1 MNRQH
6 DAIVVGAGA
15 SGGLA
20 AALLCESGKSVLLL
34 DAGSTYPFWRKPLSK
49 TVSAAIGAISDPR
62 LANILHPRLI
72 NAGTKVLRGVG
83 RIRQPVQTE
92 CFAWVQKPGGFV
104 DDRDHPYETPDGQP
118 FTWIRAH
125 GVGGRMVVPGH
136 GRQYY
141 RFGAADIGPKSGRP
155 SPWPFGIEELEPW
168 YEQVERRLDLTGAQ
182 EGIEHIPD
190 SLLARQIS
198 PSATEA
204 GLLEK
209 IQTAWPQASTMLSR
223 YAPPVDFAG
232 MAEATGR
239 LTLRTHALAQR
250 VLAGADG
257 KARGVE
263 WLDPLTG
270 ARETAEAPLVFLCAS
285 ALESTRI
292 LLNSST
298 PAGPL
303 GEQLPALGQYLTDHV
318 MLKAEGMRA
327 PQPAGEQA
335 EPGRCV
341 YLPRFD
347 LRAGGDVHAP
357 GMGIQ
362 LYPTMNPA
370 GAWITAV
377 AFGETPPT
385 ARNRVSLSKTKTDKW
400 GAPALRIDM
409 QWGEGEHALA
419 QTMSHALDE
428 LFTALEAKV
437 LLWPKGPANPGT
449 SVHECGGARLGTD
462 AQTSVLTPD
471 NECWAMPGLYVTD
484 GASLPSQG
492 IQNPTLTIM
501 ALTARA
507 CAHVTRPEAA
517 ALTPGSA
524 P

>member
-1 MNRQH
+1 MSRQH

-20 AALLCESGKSVLLL
+20 AALLCESGMSVLLL
-34 DAGSTYPFWRKPLSK
+34 DAGADYPFWKKPLSK
-49 TVSAAIGAISDPR
+49 TVSAAVGAVSDPR
-62 LANILHPRLI
+62 LGNVLHPRLI

-92 CFAWVQKPGGFV
+92 CFAWVQKPGIFV
-104 DDRDHPYETPDGQP
+104 DDHDHPYETPPDKP
-118 FTWIRAH
+118 FTWIRSH

-141 RFGAADIGPKSGRP
+141 RFGATDIGPKSDMP
-155 SPWPFGIEELEPW
+155 SPWPFGVDTLEPW
-168 YEQVERRLDLTGAQ
+168 YQLVEQRLGLTGAQ
-182 EGIEHIPD
+182 EGIGFIPD
-190 SLLARQIS
+190 SVLARTIS
-198 PSATEA
+198 PSASEA
-204 GLLEK
+204 ALLDT
-209 IQTAWPQASTMLSR
+209 ITATWPQASAMLSR

-232 MAEATGR
+232 IAQTTGR
-239 LTLRTHALAQR
+239 LTLQTQALAQR
-250 VLAGADG
+250 ILAGDDG

-270 ARETAEAPLVFLCAS
+270 ARHTAEAPVVFLCAS

-298 PAGPL
+298 PDGPL
-303 GEQLPALGQYLTDHV
+303 ADQLPALGRYLTDHV
-318 MLKAEGMRA
+318 MLKAEGLRA
-327 PQPAGEQA
+327 ALPASGQA
-335 EPGRCV
+335 EPGQCV

-347 LRAGGDVHAP
+347 LRDGGDPHTRGV
-357 GMGIQ
+357 GIQ
-362 LYPTMNPA
+362 LYSTVNPA

-377 AFGETPPT
+377 AFGEAAPV
-385 ARNRVSLSKTKTDKW
+385 AENRVTLSKDKTDKW

-409 QWGEGEHALA
+409 RWGEPERALA
-419 QTMSHALDE
+419 TTMSRALDE

-437 LLWPKGPANPGT
+437 LVRPDGPATPGT

-462 AQTSVLTPD
+462 AQTSVLTPS
-471 NECWAMPGLYVTD
+471 NECWAMPGLFVTD
-484 GASLPSQG
+484 GAALPSQG

-507 CAHVTRPEAA
+507 CAHVTRSAA
-517 ALTPGSA
+517 VA
-524 P
+524 PA

>member
-20 AALLCESGKSVLLL
+20 AALLCESGMSVLLL
-34 DAGSTYPFWRKPLSK
+34 DAGSHYPFWKKPLSK

-62 LANILHPRLI
+62 LANILPPRLI

-104 DDRDHPYETPDGQP
+104 DDRDHPYETPEGRP

-141 RFGAADIGPKSGRP
+141 RFGATDIGPKGGEP

-168 YEQVERRLDLTGAQ
+168 YQEVERRLELTGAQ
-182 EGIEHIPD
+182 EGIDYIPD
-190 SLLARQIS
+190 SLVAKPIS
-198 PSATEA
+198 PNASEAALFETIQAT
-204 GLLEK
+204 
-209 IQTAWPQASTMLSR
+209 WPQAPAMLSR

-232 MAEATGR
+232 IAEATGR
-239 LTLRTHALAQR
+239 LTLQTNALAQR
-250 VLAGADG
+250 ILAGADG

-263 WLDPLTG
+263 WLDQITG
-270 ARETAEAPLVFLCAS
+270 ARETAEAPVVFLCAS

-292 LLNSST
+292 LLNSSN
-298 PAGPL
+298 ASGGL
-303 GEQLPALGQYLTDHV
+303 SEQLPALGRYLTDHV
-318 MLKAEGMRA
+318 MVKAEGIRA
-327 PQPAGEQA
+327 PLPATPLA

-347 LRAGGDVHAP
+347 LRDGGDAQTR
-357 GMGIQ
+357 GLGIQ
-362 LYPTMNPA
+362 LYPTVNPT

-377 AFGETPPT
+377 AFGEAAPV
-385 ARNRVSLSKTKTDKW
+385 AENRVSLSKEKTDKW

-409 QWGEGEHALA
+409 QWGERERALA
-419 QTMSHALDE
+419 ASMSHALDE
-428 LFTALEAKV
+428 LFRALGAKALV
-437 LLWPKGPANPGT
+437 RPGAPANPGT

-484 GASLPSQG
+484 GACLPSQG

-507 CAHVTRPEAA
+507 CAHVTR
-517 ALTPGSA
+517 SA
-524 P
+524 PPAIL